1 MADGRSFDSADA
13 FQAHASSPRS
23 QHVWDRGE
31 HAVVGVS
38 TGNSYFTQDRL
49 AGLLGW
55 AIRHFS
61 VVDVI
66 YTDVH
71 IDTML
76 VALGDDTGHAAKL
89 AKSQIRDVRR
99 RTRRAVERL
108 GASSDKVRMQPMSSF
123 FEREEYQAVRAR
135 VGEAVQASDR
145 LAAACKEMVHHFLDG
160 REVPGERVPHV
171 LGAGLEYLLAELP
184 FFVDS
189 PGILGVGS
197 SAVCYHVST
206 PIVEY
211 FKEPDHDVLRAAPN
225 QGYLVVRPTTW
236 SAEAGT

>member
-1 MADGRSFDSADA
+1 MADGQPVDSADA
-13 FQAHASSPRS
+13 FQAYASGPRS
-23 QHVWDRGE
+23 QEVWDQGE
-31 HAVVGVS
+31 HAVIGVS
-38 TGNSYFTQDRL
+38 AGNSYFTQDRL
-49 AGLLGW
+49 AGLLRW
-55 AIRHFS
+55 AARHFATI
-61 VVDVI
+61 DVI

-76 VALGDDTGHAAKL
+76 VALGNDAGHAAKL

-108 GASSDKVRMQPMSSF
+108 GASAEKVRMQPMSSF
-123 FEREEYQAVRAR
+123 FERAEYQAVRSR
-135 VGEAVQASDR
+135 VGEAVDASER
-145 LAAACKEMVHHFLDG
+145 LATACKEMVHHFLDG

-171 LGAGLEYLLAELP
+171 MGAGLEYLLAELP

-211 FKEPDHDVLRAAPN
+211 FKEPDHDVLSAAPN
-225 QGYLVVRPTTW
+225 QGYLVVRPAAW
-236 SAEAGT
+236 SAGADA